1 MNEKIIEITLLAEKI
16 NAENPVKNN
25 GEANIE
31 VKSINILAV
40 EKSITQNEYY
50 KARDKGFRPERCL
63 VINSFEYSGE
73 RICCI
78 GQERFE
84 IYRTYEKP
92 TSEKIE
98 IYIRNA
104 IK

>member
-1 MNEKIIEITLLAEKI
+1 MNEKIIEITLLAEKV
-16 NAENPVKNN
+16 NVENPVNAN
-25 GEANIE
+25 GETNI
-31 VKSINILAV
+31 KIIQIDILAI

-63 VINSFEYSGE
+63 IINSFEYSGE

-78 GQERFE
+78 GKEKFE
-84 IYRTYEKP
+84 IYRTYEIP
-92 TSEKIE
+92 ASEQME

>member
-1 MNEKIIEITLLAEKI
+1 MNEKVIEIILLAEKVST
-16 NAENPVKNN
+16 ENPVNSD
-25 GEANIE
+25 GETNIE
-31 VKSINILAV
+31 TVSTNILAT

-63 VINSFEYSGE
+63 IINSFEYNGE

-78 GQERFE
+78 GKEKFE
-84 IYRTYEKP
+84 IYRTYEIFTGDKM
-92 TSEKIE
+92 E

-104 IK
+104 VK